1 MMNNYFINNSINILT
16 EKRDYYTIHIL
27 FLIVNISDRGLFI
40 MPLYNNLIKKLLRKE
55 YTDEKACGS
64 ATIKYANIL
73 FLNKLFS
80 PYISHNAFKDLFV
93 DKRVQIMIKGDVQ
106 WQK

>member
-1 MMNNYFINNSINILT
+1 
-16 EKRDYYTIHIL
+16 
-27 FLIVNISDRGLFI
+27 

-55 YTDEKACGS
+55 YADAKACGN

-73 FLNKLFS
+73 SLNTLFS
-80 PYISHNAFKDLFV
+80 PYISHNAFKDLFI